1 MPANLPPQ
9 YIELERE
16 YRREKDPQIK
26 LELLQRMLAEIP
38 KHKGTDHLQADL
50 KQRISRQNKQLK
62 QKKSGAKR
70 KEQPD
75 HVPKEGIAQYAL
87 VGPPNTGKSSLLA
100 AMTNAKPEIA
110 DFPFTTRRPAPGMT
124 EFESVQLQLV
134 DLPPI
139 CTQFCENWVPN
150 VVRNADV
157 VLAVLS
163 VGEDD
168 LLDAFVD
175 TTERLEQSKIKLI
188 NDPPPMD
195 QPVSIANKR
204 TIVVANQIDRPDSED
219 RLQILRDFF
228 AIRYPIIAISA
239 TNATNLDELKRTMF
253 EVLGRIR
260 VYTKTPGNEA
270 DFTDPIVLSYG
281 ATVAE
286 AAEVIHK
293 DFARNLQYAKIW
305 GKHTFDGQRVKG
317 DFVVHDED
325 ILEFHI

>member
-9 YIELERE
+9 YVVLEKE
-16 YRREKDPQIK
+16 YRQEKDPAIK
-26 LELLQRMLAEIP
+26 LELLERMLSEIP
-38 KHKGTDHLQADL
+38 KHKGTDHLQGE
-50 KQRISRQNKQLK
+50 IK
-62 QKKSGAKR
+62 QKIARLKKQQKQKISGAKR
-70 KEQPD
+70 RESPD

-87 VGPPNTGKSSLLA
+87 VGPPNSGKSSLLA
-100 AMTNAKPEIA
+100 AMTNATPEIA
-110 DFPFTTRRPAPGMT
+110 DFAFTTRKPMPGMT
-124 EFESVQLQLV
+124 DFEGVQLQMV

-175 TTERLEQSKIKLI
+175 STERLEQNKIKLI

-195 QPVSIANKR
+195 QPAGVANKR

-219 RLQILRDFF
+219 RLEILRDFF

-239 TNATNLDELKRTMF
+239 KNGTNLDELKRLLRDSFPAT
-253 EVLGRIR
+253 LGIGER
-260 VYTKTPGNEA
+260 
-270 DFTDPIVLSYG
+270 
-281 ATVAE
+281 TVN
-286 AAEVIHK
+286 VRFK
-293 DFARNLQYAKIW
+293 NLQRKR
-305 GKHTFDGQRVKG
+305 KLLEDKG
-317 DFVVHDED
+317 
-325 ILEFHI
+325 FHAIGHGFNGDKKVPLWFIRRGSL